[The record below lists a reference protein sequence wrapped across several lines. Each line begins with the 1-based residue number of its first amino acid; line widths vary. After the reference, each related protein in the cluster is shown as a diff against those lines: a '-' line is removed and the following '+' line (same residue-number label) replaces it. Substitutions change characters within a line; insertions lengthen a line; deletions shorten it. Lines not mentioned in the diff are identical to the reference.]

1 MGNFSGTILSLLNGL
16 RGEIAIVIDLSSMK
30 VAGAS
35 CEARRLLGYGD
46 DDILNLELH
55 NILSFFRDPGIIGR
69 EKEFFSGEKIF
80 SGFLLCQNEE
90 IPIDFSLNLIESE
103 GSVYGLILGRR
114 SHPDPEVAGDTD
126 FSLHYYKKVLDS
138 IEEAIVVVDRRI
150 CIRLYNAPFKFLAEK
165 YGYTGEMI
173 GTPLN
178 NVMDILTGK
187 LSLEYKYVFQA
198 GRSLKTSVK
207 WEQGG
212 KMLWHEVT
220 KSPFMMDGIITH
232 VVSVVRDITRQQE
245 LEEMKKE
252 SIFQIEKNME
262 QFAILNDHIR
272 NPLQAIV
279 GIADLEGGE
288 NSEKIIKYA
297 VEIDDIVKELDS
309 GWIESDKI
317 REMLLR
323 HYGLKVT
330 RRPSISSPIG
340 MLTVIR
346 DEEGE
351 NAEE

>member
-1 MGNFSGTILSLLNGL
+1 MGNFSDTIFSILNGL
-16 RGEIAIVIDLSSMK
+16 KGEIAIVVDLSSMR

-35 CEARRLLGYGD
+35 CEARRLLGYRD
-46 DDILNLELH
+46 CDILNLELH
-55 NILSFFRDPGIIGR
+55 DILSIFRDPGIIGR
-69 EKEFFSGEKIF
+69 EKEFFSGEKIL
-80 SGFLLCQNEE
+80 SGFLICQTEE
-90 IPIDFSLNLIESE
+90 IPIEFSLNRIESE
-103 GSVYGLILGRR
+103 GSVYGLILGRK
-114 SHPDPEVAGDTD
+114 SPLDPEVAGDTD
-126 FSLHYYKKVLDS
+126 FSLQHYKTVLDS
-138 IEEAIVVVDRRI
+138 IEEAIVVVDRRL
-150 CIRLYNAPFKFLAEK
+150 CIRLYNAPFKFLVEK

-173 GTPLN
+173 GVRLN

-198 GRSLKTSVK
+198 GRPLKTSVK
-207 WEQGG
+207 WEQDC

-220 KSPFMMDGIITH
+220 KSPFMMDGKVTH

-309 GWIESDKI
+309 SWIESDKI
-317 REMLLR
+317 REMLLS